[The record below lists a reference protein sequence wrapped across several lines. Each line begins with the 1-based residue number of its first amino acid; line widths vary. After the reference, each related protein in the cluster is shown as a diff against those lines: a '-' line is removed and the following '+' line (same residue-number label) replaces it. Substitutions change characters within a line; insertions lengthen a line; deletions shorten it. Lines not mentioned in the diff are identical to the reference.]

1 MEGGIEGEKKK
12 KKRKLGPDGEIIV
25 KKRGWVIKWFLIKK
39 NETLISQFNESLW
52 MQWCL
57 LTEMYSVNLCGMILC
72 RLYISM
78 G

>member
-39 NETLISQFNESLW
+39 MKLWYHSL
-52 MQWCL
+52 M
-57 LTEMYSVNLCGMILC
+57 SLCEC
-72 RLYISM
+72 NDVF
-78 G
+78 